1 MDISLDKCRI
11 EGKIKAII
19 YSANILKSM
28 DAKLG
33 V

>member
-1 MDISLDKCRI
+1 MDLLLDKSI
-11 EGKIKAII
+11 INGKIKAII